1 MVINIILLFVGL
13 VVLVKFSNLAIKNA
27 VKFSYL
33 TGISNMTVGFIIIA
47 VLTSLPEFTIG
58 IISSFGNEGL
68 LSVGNVIGAN
78 ISNLALIL
86 GIVSLVGFQLKK
98 TDAIQTQKILIVTTI
113 IAVFMMILRTMNY
126 MFGVFLLIM
135 FYVFSKAL
143 IKDGIKVRE
152 RVKGLR
158 SVEST
163 KTLLYLIA
171 SVAFVIV
178 SAKIVTDASINL
190 AYGIG
195 VAESVIGA
203 TILSIGTTMPELS
216 IALAAVR
223 KKNIELAIGDTVGS
237 ILANLTLVLGV
248 VTMINPVMIGYIE
261 AAGFVMLI
269 LINLLFL
276 FLTTRRTFGKNES
289 ILLLAVYVT
298 YLSAMLYLGAL

>member
-1 MVINIILLFVGL
+1 MIINVILLFIGL
-13 VVLVKFSNLAIKNA
+13 VFLVKFSNLTIKNA
-27 VKFSYL
+27 VRFSYL

-58 IISSFGNEGL
+58 VISSLGGEGL
-68 LSVGNVIGAN
+68 LSIGNVIGAN

-98 TDAIQTQKILIVTTI
+98 TDAIQAQKILIVTTI
-113 IAVFMMILRTMNY
+113 IAVFILILRTMNY
-126 MFGVFLLIM
+126 VFGIFLLIM
-135 FYVFSKAL
+135 FYIFSKAL
-143 IKDGIKVRE
+143 IKDGIKVKE
-152 RVKGLR
+152 RIGGLR
-158 SVEST
+158 SIESA
-163 KTLLYLIA
+163 KTLLYLIV

-178 SAKIVTDASINL
+178 SAKIVTDSSISI
-190 AYGIG
+190 AYSIGI
-195 VAESVIGA
+195 AESVIGA

-237 ILANLTLVLGV
+237 ILANLTLVLGI
-248 VTMINPVMIGYIE
+248 VTLINPIIIGYTE
-261 AAGFVMLI
+261 VAGFVMLI

-276 FLTTRRTFGKNES
+276 FLTTRKSFGKNES